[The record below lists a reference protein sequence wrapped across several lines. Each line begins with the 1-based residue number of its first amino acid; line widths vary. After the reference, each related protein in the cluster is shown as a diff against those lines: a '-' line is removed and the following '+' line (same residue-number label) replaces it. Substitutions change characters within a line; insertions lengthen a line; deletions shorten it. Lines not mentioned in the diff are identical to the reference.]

1 MAGTTVESWLR
12 AEGLQQFEKILVESG
27 FDELEICKVCKRSDK
42 KQCHMLAAAKLT
54 LLQFIL
60 HGPTPKW

>member
-1 MAGTTVESWLR
+1 MAGTTVESWLH

-27 FDELEICKVCKRSDK
+27 FDELEICKVCKRSE

-54 LLQFIL
+54 LVQFIL
-60 HGPTPKW
+60 HCPTPKW